1 MRASRTSCA
10 RCRRIATSW
19 TTLWPRSSAPPG
31 WMRASGCTAPHPTP
45 GPSPRRDDR
54 GARPR
59 QGLRRG
65 PRAGRPRPRCGR
77 GRVFWLPR
85 TERRRQDH
93 HRPHPRHAA
102 ATHAWERPHRG
113 ARRGAR
119 EPRGAEEH
127 RAGVSGAHARPR
139 PHGGGEPPLRRAVVG
154 PPGGDALRRDTDR
167 RAAAA
172 VRAVGAPRLAG
183 ALPLGRHAPRGRHRA
198 RCAAPAARPV
208 PRRADGGARSP
219 GAAHAVAVHPG
230 PARRLGGDGV
240 PDDALRRGGGAV
252 RPRSRARS
260 WSPRR
265 PGDTRRAEARG
276 RGGGARGGGFCA
288 PPAPVPRGAI
298 ALGKVLGATLL
309 GTVQALAVA
318 LILLPAARLS
328 VTPGGAVLA
337 LAAVVLTSL
346 AAGAVG
352 LVLAATIRSIENFAG
367 VMNFAIFP
375 MLFLCGAFYPV
386 RNLAAPLRALA
397 YLNPLAYGVDLLKHA
412 LLAPWSAA
420 GYGGELAGGFD
431 FAGPARFPGPGLAAA
446 APLPARQ
453 GRLTRR

>member
-1 MRASRTSCA
+1 
-10 RCRRIATSW
+10 
-19 TTLWPRSSAPPG
+19 
-31 WMRASGCTAPHPTP
+31 MRASGCTAPHPTP

-139 PHGGGEPPLRRAVVG
+139 PRGGGEPPLRRAVVG

-230 PARRLGGDGV
+230 PARRLGDDGV

-276 RGGGARGGGFCA
+276 RGGVARGGVSGAHRA
-288 PPAPVPRGAI
+288 PARRGGRGGGPPRAR
-298 ALGKVLGATLL
+298 TL
-309 GTVQALAVA
+309 AMARAVWG
-318 LILLPAARLS
+318 IVAREFVRFLRQRGRLRRS
-328 VTPGGAVLA
+328 VARAGAVLA
-337 LAAVVLTSL
+337 LAPVVLTSL

-420 GYGGELAGGFD
+420 GYGGELAVGFD
-431 FAGPARFPGPGLAAA
+431 FAALAVFAGLGLAAA
-446 APLPARQ
+446 TPLLARED
-453 GRLTRR
+453 GVTRAAFPGARR